1 MLNLIIAEDE
11 TFTAEQINNAVDW
24 ATFGIEMNGIF
35 RNGRDTLDYISKHNV
50 DIVITDIKMPV
61 MDGLTLIEKC
71 QKISPHT
78 KFIIISGYR
87 EFEFAHRSVH
97 LGVVEY
103 LLKPISYT
111 NLTNAISKA
120 VKLFSRPNINTI
132 QFQNSL
138 LLNSRQTI
146 FSNILCGITT
156 SFSDVALKLSN
167 VGMPNQILNNPCMII
182 NIKFLNF
189 DDFISSKWKYSITQF
204 KDSVANIIP
213 FETDELY
220 FIMVNFLFD
229 ELFIFVAT
237 KDSSINFKEYV
248 RIYMM
253 SITENFRE
261 FFSLDI
267 RYNIV
272 SEFGNILEVFSNIKQ
287 QQDNS
292 TNTDII
298 DKCKKYISENL
309 KEPITLTDVADHV
322 HLNPVYLSSYF
333 KNKTGINFS
342 AYLKITRMERA
353 KQLLA
358 HTQKPIFQICEM
370 TGFKSESHFYKSFKD
385 TFDVTPQQYR
395 EQFFKE

>member
-11 TFTAEQINNAVDW
+11 IFTAEQINTAVDW
-24 ATFGIEMNGIF
+24 AAFGIKVDGIF
-35 RNGRDTLDYISKHNV
+35 RNGKDALDYISKNNV

-61 MDGLTLIEKC
+61 MDGLTLTEKC
-71 QKISPHT
+71 KEISPHT
-78 KFIIISGYR
+78 KFIILSGYR
-87 EFEFAHRSVH
+87 EFEFARRSVH

-111 NLTNAISKA
+111 NLISAVSKA
-120 VKLFSRPNINTI
+120 VKLFPKPNINTI

-138 LLNSRQTI
+138 LLNSRQTL

-156 SFSDVALKLSN
+156 SLSDVSLKLSN

-189 DDFISSKWKYSITQF
+189 DNFISNKWKYSITQF
-204 KDSVANIIP
+204 KDSVTNIIP

-253 SITENFRE
+253 SVTENFRE
-261 FFSLDI
+261 FFSLDTQ
-267 RYNIV
+267 YNIV
-272 SEFGNILEVFSNIKQ
+272 SEFENILEVFSNIKQ

-292 TNTDII
+292 TNIDII

-309 KEPITLTDVADHV
+309 KDPITLSDVADYV

-342 AYLKITRMERA
+342 AYLKNTRMERA

-358 HTQKPIFQICEM
+358 HTQNPIFQICEM

-395 EQFFKE
+395 ERFFKE